1 LEGLLDSAATAHPT
15 RSPPTTTTT
24 PRPACLAFSFY
35 ILYPIF
41 FFLFLSLFPSSL
53 GKVLLIAFAFH
64 SFCFES
70 RSHTVN
76 LL

>member
-1 LEGLLDSAATAHPT
+1 LEGLLVRAATAHPT

-35 ILYPIF
+35 ILSF

-64 SFCFES
+64 FFCFES

>member
-1 LEGLLDSAATAHPT
+1 LEGLLVSAATAHPT

-24 PRPACLAFSFY
+24 PRPALPFSSISY
-35 ILYPIF
+35 L

-64 SFCFES
+64 FFCFES